1 MPIPGFVLGFLAM
14 VVIGTAVAIPVPVM
28 NVVKI
33 VQSAVLAMAMVALG
47 FGIQIR
53 ALREVGL
60 RPVLLGLISTVI
72 VSLTALAG
80 VLIIG

>member
-1 MPIPGFVLGFLAM
+1 
-14 VVIGTAVAIPVPVM
+14 M
-28 NVVKI
+28 NVVKT
-33 VQSAVLAMAMVALG
+33 VQSAVLAMAMVGLG

-72 VSLTALAG
+72 RLADRTG
-80 VLIIG
+80 RCADHR

>member
-14 VVIGTAVAIPVPVM
+14 VVIGPAVAIPVPVM
-28 NVVKI
+28 NVVKT

>member
-1 MPIPGFVLGFLAM
+1 
-14 VVIGTAVAIPVPVM
+14 
-28 NVVKI
+28 
-33 VQSAVLAMAMVALG
+33 
-47 FGIQIR
+47 
-53 ALREVGL
+53 VGL

>member
-28 NVVKI
+28 NVVKT
-33 VQSAVLAMAMVALG
+33 VHSAVLAMAMVALG

>member
-28 NVVKI
+28 NVVKT